1 MFRKLLIPIL
11 FSILYFA
18 FSTPVQAQQP
28 VPVVKSNVVRTF
40 DGVEY
45 YIHTVQS
52 GQTYYSLTRFYGITQ
67 EQLIADNPILRELN
81 LQAGMVIK
89 IRVVNPQSEPTES
102 LEIANPEIVADSG
115 IVETADNLEYEP
127 IVDIVLE
134 PLSITNAYPAR
145 DISTK
150 EIVLMLPLTTG
161 GKTSQNS
168 ASLIELYEGV
178 LVALAE
184 YRDEGVRLNLSLYD
198 TQRSGYRIKELLYS
212 DEFVT
217 PDLIIGPVYEDEIAA
232 VMEYI
237 AEIDRYIPVV
247 SPLATTKKQ
256 FGDRENFFQ
265 FAPDPAHRFEKFRYN
280 LFEGDKN
287 IVIITTETNDSEMEA
302 SVLSVLGRTPYK
314 RVVWDRQIKSVG
326 AIEETFSAD
335 RENVFII
342 TSGNEVGVDMI
353 LAQLSSIHNRRIVN
367 RLHTAPI
374 SVIGSQRWL
383 RYDNMDKTLL
393 FKLNVSLPVAH
404 YVQNGSTI
412 VQPFRE
418 RYVDAFDKLPTQYA
432 ERGYDIVR
440 YFVGND
446 PTLNRYNLK
455 TENSWGYDVNVTNIN
470 WSIVNYTRDF
480 TIEVW

>member
-1 MFRKLLIPIL
+1 MFRKLLIPVV

-89 IRVVNPQSEPTES
+89 IRVVNPAAES

-115 IVETADNLEYEP
+115 IVEMADNLEYEP
-127 IVDIVLE
+127 IVDIILE
-134 PLSITNAYPAR
+134 PLPTTNAYPESR
-145 DISTK
+145 EITTK
-150 EIVLMLPLTTG
+150 EIALMLPLTSG

-168 ASLIELYEGV
+168 TSLIELYEGV
-178 LVALAE
+178 LIALAE
-184 YRDEGVRLNLSLYD
+184 YREEGVKLNLSLYD
-198 TQRSGYRIKELLYS
+198 TQRSAYRIRELLYS
-212 DEFVT
+212 DEFVV

-247 SPLATTKKQ
+247 SPLATTNKQ
-256 FGDRENFFQ
+256 FGDGQNFFQ
-265 FAPDPAHRFEKFRYN
+265 FAPDPSYRFEKFRYN
-280 LFEGDKN
+280 LFDGNKN

-302 SVLSVLGRTPYK
+302 SVVSVLGRTPYK
-314 RVVWDRQIKSVG
+314 KVVWDRQIKSVG

-335 RENVFII
+335 RENIFII

-393 FKLNVSLPVAH
+393 FKLNVLLPVAH
-404 YVQNGSTI
+404 YVQSGSTI
-412 VQPFRE
+412 AQLFRE
-418 RYVDAFDKLPTQYA
+418 RYVDAFGKLPTSYS

-440 YFVGND
+440 YFVGSD
-446 PTLNRYNLK
+446 PTLNRYRLEVEDDWSGITNI
-455 TENSWGYDVNVTNIN
+455 TNIN